1 MAGQGPRRAALRPDP
16 VIEHRRA
23 RVAELQLF
31 GWTLMRITLALADEG
46 LINPVSRAP
55 WSLDTIHKDMAA
67 LKAEW
72 KARRHQAVELYMD
85 MHLAKIE
92 RVQEESFK
100 DRQWFAYLQAL
111 EKQAEL
117 LQFAA
122 VRPPDSLTP
131 ADLQAARTLLA
142 HQLNLLAEKA
152 QSNGHHDT
160 ADDPLAG
167 A

>member
-1 MAGQGPRRAALRPDP
+1 
-16 VIEHRRA
+16 
-23 RVAELQLF
+23 
-31 GWTLMRITLALADEG
+31 MRITLALADEG